1 MAQEAVKVMQTQG
14 NIEMQ
19 RRSFPKV
26 KSLFNKEITQKR
38 MVKERELRNSG
49 YRSGDKFEEK
59 QEFQDNKMTT
69 EEVEVVSRHSLP
81 EEPEQIEENTE
92 E

>member
-59 QEFQDNKMTT
+59 KEF
-69 EEVEVVSRHSLP
+69 
-81 EEPEQIEENTE
+81 
-92 E
+92 